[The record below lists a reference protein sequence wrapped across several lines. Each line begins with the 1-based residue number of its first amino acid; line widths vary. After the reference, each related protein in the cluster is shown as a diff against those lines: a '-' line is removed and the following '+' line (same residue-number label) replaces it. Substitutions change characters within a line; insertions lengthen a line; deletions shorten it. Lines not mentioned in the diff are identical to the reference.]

1 MGKSQSTSNPSQTTN
16 PKSGDSMSKVNQS
29 TTIAQLIELGLMK
42 ASQVDA
48 FNKRLARKASKAQ
61 DSEQQQ
67 RANKAVAMY
76 IGKTYGLGRDNK
88 FRMKPIEKAL
98 LSFGISRRNIEVCVK
113 QLVDDGVLANNK
125 GEVANNCHV
134 RHWRVESVKAEPVVQ
149 ESQPES
155 QEESEE

>member
-1 MGKSQSTSNPSQTTN
+1 MGKSQSTSTPSQN
-16 PKSGDSMSKVNQS
+16 PNPQSGDSVSKINQS
-29 TTIAQLIELGLMK
+29 TTLKELIELGLMK
-42 ASQVDA
+42 SSQVDA

-61 DSEQQQ
+61 DSEQQT
-67 RANKAVAMY
+67 RANQAVAMY

-113 QLVDDGVLANNK
+113 QLVDDGTLANNK

-134 RHWRVESVKAEPVVQ
+134 RHWRVEPVKAEPVVQ

>member
-1 MGKSQSTSNPSQTTN
+1 MKS
-16 PKSGDSMSKVNQS
+16 
-29 TTIAQLIELGLMK
+29 
-42 ASQVDA
+42 SQVDA
-48 FNKRLARKASKAQ
+48 FNKRLARKVSKAQ
-61 DSEQQQ
+61 DSEQQT
-67 RANKAVAMY
+67 RANQAVAMY

-113 QLVDDGVLANNK
+113 QLVDDGTLANNK

-134 RHWRVESVKAEPVVQ
+134 RHWRVEPVKAEPVVQ

>member
-1 MGKSQSTSNPSQTTN
+1 MEIQMGKSQSTSNPSQPTN
-16 PKSGDSMSKVNQS
+16 TQSGDSMSKVNQS

-76 IGKTYGLGRDNK
+76 IGKTYGFGRDNK

-98 LSFGISRRNIEVCVK
+98 LSFGISRRNIEMCVK
-113 QLVDDGVLANNK
+113 KLVDDGVLANNK

-134 RHWRVESVKAEPVVQ
+134 RHWRVESAKEEPVVQ

-155 QEESEE
+155 EE

>member
-1 MGKSQSTSNPSQTTN
+1 MSNQVT
-16 PKSGDSMSKVNQS
+16 QE
-29 TTIAQLIELGLMK
+29 TTIKELIALGLLK
-42 ASQVDA
+42 AGQVET

-113 QLVDDGVLANNK
+113 KLVDDGVLANNK

-134 RHWRVESVKAEPVVQ
+134 RHWRVESVKEEPVVQ